1 MNLRVDEVPG
11 ARALRL
17 EGELDMMTIELLQ
30 CRLDDASVEGGPLV
44 VDLRE
49 LTFMDSTGIHA
60 WVRASQLLAA
70 HDWCVY
76 LHVRGGIVERVL
88 KVAGLDG
95 VPNVHVVRHPLRSA

>member
-70 HDWCVY
+70 NDWCVY

>member
-1 MNLRVDEVPG
+1 MSLRVDEVQG

-30 CRLDDASVEGGPLV
+30 GRLDDASAAGGPLV

-60 WVRASQLLAA
+60 WVKASQLLAA
-70 HDWCVY
+70 HGWCVY

-88 KVAGLDG
+88 NVAGLDG
-95 VPNVHVVRHPLRSA
+95 VPNIHVDRHPLPSA